1 MSPEVLAAIGGL
13 LDRYG
18 LPIAILIGLGWLLL
32 TGRLVLGSDANYRE
46 ERRREE
52 RTARLEAEAALR
64 AQTEALRDLTEAVTD
79 LVGTVAPT
87 NVARG
92 SPNARR

>member
-1 MSPEVLAAIGGL
+1 MSPEILAAISGL
-13 LDRYG
+13 IDRYG

-87 NVARG
+87 SVVKDPPR
-92 SPNARR
+92 ARR